1 MAQSLREY
9 TSLCNIELQR
19 SFFSQASGDSYTNEY
34 FPFSVFVFS
43 LRTAAEPAVHA
54 AVKN

>member
-43 LRTAAEPAVHA
+43 LHTAAEPAVHA